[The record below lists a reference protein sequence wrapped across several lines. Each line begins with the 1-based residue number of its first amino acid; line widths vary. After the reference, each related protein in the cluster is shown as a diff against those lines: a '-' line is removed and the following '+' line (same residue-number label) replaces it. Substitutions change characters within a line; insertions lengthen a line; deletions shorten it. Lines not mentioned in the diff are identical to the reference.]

1 MPPPLLLF
9 SDMHLSSRTADVAFE
24 VLERVRAEAKQR
36 GAAVGFLGDFFDE
49 PHRTGSIDVHVMN
62 RLRDYL
68 SDVWDVDMIMIPGN
82 HDATNTQ
89 ANIHAIH
96 TLPSFNS
103 RIRVIDTPTVL
114 NGDQLWFPWLRDPEE
129 NSAMLQAFKDSPA
142 RVVFGHFDIKG
153 FRLARSH
160 LSTVGVTLDTFLDS
174 WKIYTGHYHQPQ
186 QTRNV
191 RYLGSPYQLSA
202 SDAFCERA
210 LLVIDGSSYDVV
222 ETIPI
227 AYGPRFFRVASEAD
241 VRTCLE
247 HARVGD
253 RVNIKRTFKPSQEQ
267 CQQLKDTAAAVLVE
281 APLACPESKLR
292 IPDSEELTASKLFA
306 EFARIRDIPHDQA
319 YEEVQ
324 DWIQGYTPAHAAARG
339 GAVVFHRIEI
349 SNFGPFFGT
358 HSLSL
363 TSGSFTLV
371 QGDNESASFSNGSG
385 KSMAFVGSLC
395 WAFTGQL
402 DTRGKVVFN
411 DTQSIS
417 FNGLPYDVTV
427 KVDGSLD
434 GKAWTLQR
442 TQAAGSASTSLS
454 LYKEG
459 QNMTQKHKTRTQN
472 AVGPACLGEPLTRKE
487 LLTWLGE
494 RVLWSQHPMPLWID
508 ASDAHAK
515 GKLRSLAFVEIWD
528 AAQSWNKKALKDA
541 EASHIA
547 ASSSLGVESEH
558 VEGVRRLRDSHAQ
571 NMKTWENNF
580 AKRLQDATSQIE
592 RTEIQLAAVPD
603 TTEQEMRL
611 EQLKYELKARRRI
624 HQDNMRKLC
633 EEKYG
638 FREPPRPCIPW
649 TDKLQAEE
657 KLLSGSVQELAV
669 QYEELGNQQKDS
681 ARAVRSKRQQIQCCR
696 RSRACGSCKR
706 PFDGAADQ
714 EAQIRRLE
722 QEIASATS
730 QEETRKKEQNDLQG
744 RIATV
749 RARLDYLAA
758 CRQNNAIGI
767 AEDRCTTTQNEV
779 EEIQAQLDDLN
790 AVRALLDKRRG
801 LLDLLEQQKGQK
813 RVLQQEVNPFTSQL
827 EAEELRLARALQNQ
841 LKKRERLVSLAAEVQ
856 KHKSITPF
864 FGSKGIQNYATE
876 RVLSQLQEATA
887 KWLRQLCNDDGID
900 VRFTL
905 NDDMSIGK
913 QVLSGQ
919 KHGVMS
925 GGEHKR
931 LQLASFMG
939 FRELG
944 TSSCNLLI
952 LDEPCIFMDGEGI
965 DSAKRCFAEWVGEAP
980 DRTCFLISHDMSST
994 GFQNRL
1000 VVRRRNGRSQIVAPS
1015 KRRAPGGDDR
1025 APTKKPQRLD
1035 IL

>member
-9 SDMHLSSRTADVAFE
+9 SDLHLSSRTADVAFE
-24 VLERVRAEAKQR
+24 VLERARVEAKRR
-36 GAAVGFLGDFFDE
+36 GATVGFLGDFFDE

-68 SDVWDVDMIMIPGN
+68 SDVWDVDMVMIPGN

-103 RIRVIDTPTVL
+103 RIQVIDAPTL
-114 NGDQLWFPWLRDPEE
+114 LHGDQLWFPWLRDPEE

-142 RVVFGHFDIKG
+142 RAVFGHFDIKG

-160 LSTVGVTLDTFLDS
+160 LSTIGVTLDSFLDS

-202 SDAFCERA
+202 SDVFCERA
-210 LLVIDGSSYDVV
+210 FLVIDGNSYDVV

-241 VRTCLE
+241 VKQCLE
-247 HARVGD
+247 HARAGD
-253 RVNIKRTFKPSQEQ
+253 RVNIKRTFTPSQEQ
-267 CQQLKDTAAAVLVE
+267 RQQLEETAAAVLVE
-281 APLACPESKLR
+281 APLACPESTLR

-306 EFARIRDIPHDQA
+306 EFARIRDIPRDSA
-319 YEEVQ
+319 YDEVQ
-324 DWIQGYTPAHAAARG
+324 DWIQGYTPAHAATKG
-339 GAVVFHRIEI
+339 GAVVFNKVTMT
-349 SNFGPFFGT
+349 NFGPFYGT
-358 HSLSL
+358 HAISL

-385 KSMAFVGSLC
+385 KSMAFAGSLC

-402 DTRGKVVFN
+402 DARGKVMFN
-411 DTQSIS
+411 DTQGIS

-427 KVDGSLD
+427 KVEGSLD

-442 TQAAGSASTSLS
+442 TQAAGSASSTLS
-454 LYKEG
+454 LYKDG

-472 AVGPACLGEPLTRKE
+472 AVGPACFGESLTRKD
-487 LLTWLGE
+487 LVTWLGE

-515 GKLRSLAFVEIWD
+515 GKLRSLAFVQIWD
-528 AAQSWNKKALKDA
+528 AAQAWNKKALKVA
-541 EASHIA
+541 EANHFT
-547 ASSSLGVESEH
+547 ASSSLVVESER
-558 VEGVRRLRDSHAQ
+558 VDGIRRLRDSHER
-571 NMKTWENNF
+571 NMKSWKDKS

-592 RTEIQLAAVPD
+592 RTETQLAAVPD
-603 TTEQEMRL
+603 TTEQESQL
-611 EQLKYELKARRRI
+611 EQFQHELKARRRI
-624 HQDNMRKLC
+624 HQDSMRRLC

-638 FREPPRPCIPW
+638 FREPLRPCLPW
-649 TDKLQAEE
+649 TEQLKTEE
-657 KLLSGSVQELAV
+657 ELLSETIRTLNTQC
-669 QYEELGNQQKDS
+669 EELSNQQRDR
-681 ARAVRSKRQQIQCCR
+681 ARAIQTKRRQIQSCR
-696 RSRACGSCKR
+696 RSKACSSCKR
-706 PFDGAADQ
+706 PFEGAADQ

-722 QEIASATS
+722 QEIALDTS
-730 QEETRKKEQNDLQG
+730 QQETKKKELTHLQE
-744 RIATV
+744 RLATT
-749 RARLDYLAA
+749 RTRLDYLAA
-758 CRQNNAIGI
+758 CRQHHNIGL
-767 AEDRCTTTQNEV
+767 AERGCTATQKEV
-779 EEIQAQLDDLN
+779 EGVQARLDDLRGVS
-790 AVRALLDKRRG
+790 ALLEKRRALLS
-801 LLDLLEQQKGQK
+801 LLDEHERRRDRIQE
-813 RVLQQEVNPFTSQL
+813 EVNPFTSQL
-827 EAEELRLARALQNQ
+827 ETEERRLAEALQDQ
-841 LKKRERLVSLAAEVQ
+841 KLKKERLASLATEVQ

-864 FGSKGIQNYATE
+864 FGAKGIQNYATE
-876 RVLSQLQEATA
+876 RVLSQLQVATA
-887 KWLRQLCNDDGID
+887 KWLRRLCNDDDID

-913 QVLSGQ
+913 QVLSSQ

-980 DRTCFLISHDMSST
+980 DRTCFFISHDMSRT

-1000 VVRRRNGRSQIVAPS
+1000 VVRRRNGRSQIISPS
-1015 KRRAPGGDDR
+1015 KRRAPDVDGST
-1025 APTKKPQRLD
+1025 PTKKQKD
-1035 IL
+1035 